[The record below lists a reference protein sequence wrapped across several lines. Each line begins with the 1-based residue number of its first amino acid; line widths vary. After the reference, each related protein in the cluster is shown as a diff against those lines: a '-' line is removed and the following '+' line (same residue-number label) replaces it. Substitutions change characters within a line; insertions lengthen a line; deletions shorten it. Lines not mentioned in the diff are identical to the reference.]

1 MKASVMISLRN
12 VNLTIVLTLSPSS
25 LEEAEAN
32 AGLVQSL
39 ANKITALRRDMVVL
53 LAKDLLIC
61 QHRIAS
67 WYISEAYHNQFTLDI
82 LGSGQ
87 RVIVLTLTKGF

>member
-1 MKASVMISLRN
+1 
-12 VNLTIVLTLSPSS
+12 VNLTIVPTLSPSS

-61 QHRIAS
+61 QH
-67 WYISEAYHNQFTLDI
+67 
-82 LGSGQ
+82 
-87 RVIVLTLTKGF
+87 